1 MEKQSASI
9 LNPDLE
15 SMIDNFS
22 RAKCLVVR
30 KGEFAKHEACT
41 QHFCL
46 PGGPRGGILR
56 FPFHP
61 NFKQRYRAR
70 IPRCLS

>member
-1 MEKQSASI
+1 
-9 LNPDLE
+9 
-15 SMIDNFS
+15 MIDNFS

-46 PGGPRGGILR
+46 PGGPRVVFYGS
-56 FPFHP
+56 PFHP
-61 NFKQRYRAR
+61 PILNSATAPEFR
-70 IPRCLS
+70 RCLS